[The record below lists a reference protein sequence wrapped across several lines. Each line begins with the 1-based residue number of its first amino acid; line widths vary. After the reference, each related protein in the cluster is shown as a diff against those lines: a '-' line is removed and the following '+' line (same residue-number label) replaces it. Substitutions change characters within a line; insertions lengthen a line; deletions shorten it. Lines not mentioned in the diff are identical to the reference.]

1 MHTINQSLAATIL
14 RLMRSAQ
21 LAHFLLAL
29 GATDFA
35 SIDARIL
42 LGNARGQV
50 DLPLHAKGFRLFS
63 ASRSLPST
71 SWKIWRI
78 CGSDEFT
85 RAEGRMLVA
94 RPDFGRCP
102 QDWQTPGA
110 PRRFS

>member
-50 DLPLHAKGFRLFS
+50 DLPLDAKGFQRLEVVAVHAV
-63 ASRSLPST
+63 ASSR
-71 SWKIWRI
+71 RV
-78 CGSDEFT
+78 CGADEF
-85 RAEGRMLVA
+85 
-94 RPDFGRCP
+94 P
-102 QDWQTPGA
+102 
-110 PRRFS
+110 

>member
-50 DLPLHAKGFRLFS
+50 DLPLDAKGFQRLEVVAVHAV
-63 ASRSLPST
+63 ASSRRVCVNRFYP
-71 SWKIWRI
+71 K
-78 CGSDEFT
+78 
-85 RAEGRMLVA
+85 
-94 RPDFGRCP
+94 
-102 QDWQTPGA
+102 TPL
-110 PRRFS
+110 S